1 MSFVLSAAGVWLPS
15 NLSVIVDSFESS
27 PWQVLTSPFMVN
39 AFIAGTL
46 IAFAA
51 CAVGYFVLL
60 RDLPF
65 ATHSVAHIG
74 FPGATLAVLL
84 GASPVVGLIAACVA
98 GGLAIGAFGNR
109 LGDREIATGTIL
121 AFASGLGILF
131 TSIGT
136 SQSGMVTNI
145 LFGNILA
152 ISSEQLWLF
161 MAIALVVLAFLA
173 LTGRKLMFA
182 SVDPVVAESR
192 GLPVRWLSVGF
203 LIAMSLVIAISVT
216 IVGVLL
222 IFALLVTP
230 AATASRFTT
239 RPGLV
244 VAIAGGIA
252 LVSIWAGLVASAFV
266 PWPPSFIITTIA
278 CVIWALSFLKKSDHR
293 VIDDHKHDAV
303 VHAREH
309 SH

>member
-1 MSFVLSAAGVWLPS
+1 MIFSSINSTLTATLGA
-15 NLSVIVDSFESS
+15 IVDSFDSS
-27 PWQVLTSPFMVN
+27 PWQVLTSPFMMN
-39 AFIAGTL
+39 AFIAGAL

-161 MAIALVVLAFLA
+161 MGIAIVVLAFLA

-182 SVDPVVAESR
+182 SVDPVVAQSR
-192 GLPVRWLSVGF
+192 GLPVAWLSVGF

-239 RPGLV
+239 RPGAV
-244 VAIAGGIA
+244 VVIAGVIA
-252 LVSIWAGLVASAFV
+252 LVSIWAGLFVSAFQ

-278 CVIWALSFLKKSDHR
+278 CAIWALSFLKKPDAR
-293 VIDDHKHDAV
+293 VIDHHKEDAV
-303 VHAREH
+303 LHAREH

>member
-1 MSFVLSAAGVWLPS
+1 MNLTLTSVLADM
-15 NLSVIVDSFESS
+15 VDSFDSN
-27 PWQVLTSPFMVN
+27 PWELLTSPFMVN
-39 AFIAGTL
+39 AFIAGGL
-46 IAFAA
+46 IAIAA

-84 GASPVVGLIAACVA
+84 GASPVIGLIAGCIA

-109 LGDREIATGTIL
+109 LNDREIATGTIL

-131 TSIGT
+131 VSLGT

-152 ISSEQLWLF
+152 ITSEQLFLF
-161 MAIALVVLAFLA
+161 MGIAIVVIAFLA

-192 GLPVRWLSVGF
+192 GLPVRWLSIGF

-239 RPGLV
+239 RPGFV
-244 VAIAGGIA
+244 VAIAAGIA
-252 LVSIWAGLVASAFV
+252 LVSVWAGLVVSAFQ

-278 CVIWALSFLKKSDHR
+278 CAIWALSFLKRSDKR
-293 VIDDHKHDAV
+293 VFDAHKQDSKA
-303 VHAREH
+303 HAQEH
-309 SH
+309 TH